1 MEVIIRIPGSG
12 DEANVFARIKPITE
26 AQRMRGMTRNGYT
39 TRRGCPTDLMVR
51 IADRWS
57 RVYWHQTGNMGV
69 YFATAR
75 GVRYMVDPAG
85 FHITRSALENA
96 LANG

>member
-1 MEVIIRIPGSG
+1 MEVTIRIPGSG

-57 RVYWHQTGNMGV
+57 RVYWHQTGNMGT

-75 GVRYMVDPAG
+75 GVRYMVDPRTPKVTWTSVREA
-85 FHITRSALENA
+85 
-96 LANG
+96 